1 MVAVELKN
9 LIKNFGGVR
18 AVNDVSLC
26 VEAGE
31 RRAIIGPNGAG
42 KTTLLNLIGGR
53 YPCDRGQILLFDR
66 DITYLPDYRRIEF
79 GVARTF
85 QLTSVF
91 LDLPVLDNILL
102 SIQAVKPYRFRM
114 LKPQRGYA
122 ELLDRA
128 AMFLN
133 KWDLWEKR
141 NKLIRELSYGDQ
153 RKVELIMGFASNPK
167 ILLLDEPTSGLSA
180 AESAYLADLI
190 VDVGKDIT
198 LLIVEH
204 DMDVV
209 FSIASKITV
218 LYYGSILV
226 EGTPQE
232 ISDHPKVREVYL
244 GLEGKSRSASIRY

>member
-1 MVAVELKN
+1 
-9 LIKNFGGVR
+9 
-18 AVNDVSLC
+18 
-26 VEAGE
+26 
-31 RRAIIGPNGAG
+31 
-42 KTTLLNLIGGR
+42 
-53 YPCDRGQILLFDR
+53 
-66 DITYLPDYRRIEF
+66 
-79 GVARTF
+79 
-85 QLTSVF
+85 
-91 LDLPVLDNILL
+91 
-102 SIQAVKPYRFRM
+102 M

-122 ELLDRA
+122 ELLDKA

-153 RKVELIMGFASNPK
+153 RKVELIMGFASSPK
-167 ILLLDEPTSGLSA
+167 ILLLDEPSSGLTA

>member
-1 MVAVELKN
+1 
-9 LIKNFGGVR
+9 
-18 AVNDVSLC
+18 
-26 VEAGE
+26 
-31 RRAIIGPNGAG
+31 
-42 KTTLLNLIGGR
+42 
-53 YPCDRGQILLFDR
+53 
-66 DITYLPDYRRIEF
+66 
-79 GVARTF
+79 
-85 QLTSVF
+85 
-91 LDLPVLDNILL
+91 
-102 SIQAVKPYRFRM
+102 
-114 LKPQRGYA
+114 
-122 ELLDRA
+122 
-128 AMFLN
+128 
-133 KWDLWEKR
+133 
-141 NKLIRELSYGDQ
+141 
-153 RKVELIMGFASNPK
+153 MGFASSPK
-167 ILLLDEPTSGLSA
+167 ILLLDEPSSGLTA